1 MQVIEKKNT
10 IEINYNKRNLDY
22 KIIFLLV
29 LCFFSSLFNAMS
41 YEVFTNFPK
50 REYFDFTKY
59 GVINSLLFT
68 MNILYIINP
77 EIYGKYQNFINIITY
92 AICCSLILIIK
103 YQHHIYAILFVSF
116 WSCVSLNTNL
126 FYVNN

>member
-1 MQVIEKKNT
+1 MPVIEKKNT
-10 IEINYNKRNLDY
+10 IEINYNKYNLSH
-22 KIIFLLV
+22 KIIFLFV
-29 LCFFSSLFNAMS
+29 LCFFSSIFNALS
-41 YEVFTNFPK
+41 YKVFIESK
-50 REYFDFTKY
+50 FDFTKY